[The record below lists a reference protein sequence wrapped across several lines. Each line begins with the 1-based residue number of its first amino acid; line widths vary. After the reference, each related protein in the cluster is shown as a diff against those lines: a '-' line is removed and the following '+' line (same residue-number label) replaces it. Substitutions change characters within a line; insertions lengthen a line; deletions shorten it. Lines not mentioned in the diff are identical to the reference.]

1 MTDETKHGFPI
12 GRVAATL
19 RKILSP
25 DLNAH
30 GVEAVTVCLL
40 SHLLVERSINQTL
53 YSWLKLDAPLHA
65 DEPATKRA
73 DEELWNSIV
82 KMDFAKKFS
91 LLEPHFSLFFPGLNK
106 RVWAVNQ
113 LRNDIF
119 HGRAIEN
126 AKFNGK
132 PISKEQTVEEVFI
145 CAQEISMQMD
155 KFWELIDSPHAFAE
169 KWRDRLQKL
178 GEPLF

>member
-1 MTDETKHGFPI
+1 MTEETKHGFPI
-12 GRVAATL
+12 GKVAATL

-53 YSWLKLDAPLHA
+53 YAWLKLDAPLNA
-65 DEPATKRA
+65 DEAAKEKA
-73 DEELWNSIV
+73 DEALWNSIV

-91 LLEPHFSLFFPGLNK
+91 LLDPHFSLLFDGLGK
-106 RVWAVNQ
+106 RVWAINQ

-119 HGRAIEN
+119 HGRAIGN

-132 PISKEQTVEEVFI
+132 PIFEEETVEDIFMW
-145 CAQEISMQMD
+145 AQEISMQMD
-155 KFWELIDSPHAFAE
+155 KFFELVERPHAIA
-169 KWRDRLQKL
+169 DRWEAKLKKL
-178 GEPLF
+178 GEPLY